1 MAAFLASLTLA
12 ALAGWLAQRSRHG
25 DALRWWALGSVLATG
40 GALLN
45 VSQGLLPATVALAI
59 GNPLMAWGVGLLIDG
74 THRLTGRPPRPLLWL
89 VPMLCLMAAALW
101 WGAWWPNL
109 PHRAA
114 VFSLVTVWLLGCLL
128 AALWPLRKAGAR
140 IGLAFV
146 GASALLLGGMVLA
159 RTALAWQ
166 GGPPSL
172 SGADKP
178 LSMAVYLA
186 GAMALIAIQT
196 GMLLIHQLLLIDTL
210 RSEAQRDP
218 LTGLLNRHALASRL
232 PPSLAGWALVAADI
246 DHFKHVNDTH
256 GHAAGDQVLSFV
268 GEVLQRHLRAGDLA
282 VRMGGEE
289 FAVLLHDMP
298 AGAAQAVAER
308 LRAELERLA
317 PQRCGHPIT
326 ASLGVALATG
336 AADFAMLWSQADAA
350 LYQAKQNGRNRVEL
364 AAALRGTP

>member
-12 ALAGWLAQRSRHG
+12 ALAVWLAQRSRHG

-101 WGAWWPNL
+101 WGAWWPSL

-166 GGPPSL
+166 GGPLPGATL
-172 SGADKP
+172 SAG
-178 LSMAVYLA
+178 LA
-186 GAMALIAIQT
+186 QGSVAT
-196 GMLLIHQLLLIDTL
+196 FEHTL
-210 RSEAQRDP
+210 R
-218 LTGLLNRHALASRL
+218 
-232 PPSLAGWALVAADI
+232 
-246 DHFKHVNDTH
+246 
-256 GHAAGDQVLSFV
+256 
-268 GEVLQRHLRAGDLA
+268 
-282 VRMGGEE
+282 
-289 FAVLLHDMP
+289 
-298 AGAAQAVAER
+298 
-308 LRAELERLA
+308 
-317 PQRCGHPIT
+317 
-326 ASLGVALATG
+326 
-336 AADFAMLWSQADAA
+336 QADDA
-350 LYQAKQNGRNRVEL
+350 LYRAKQAGRDRVEP
-364 AAALRGTP
+364 AAALSAA